1 MVARQVQRICP
12 HRVMRGSR
20 DGGAQGCSLHRM
32 RGCCGAKY
40 LLGQAF
46 QAVGWGGLS
55 RWESY
60 NDRAIA
66 RVGDREGQ
74 EAQGGTGGSGKV
86 SKKDE
91 GERREVGGK
100 LFEVHFIIFSCI
112 ISPFYVLSNKPVL
125 IPASQT

>member
-32 RGCCGAKY
+32 RGCCGATY

-46 QAVGWGGLS
+46 QAMGWGGLS

-74 EAQGGTGGSGKV
+74 EAQGRSLRRMRV
-86 SKKDE
+86 SDE
-91 GERREVGGK
+91 K
-100 LFEVHFIIFSCI
+100 LAVSFLKFT
-112 ISPFYVLSNKPVL
+112 LSSFLV
-125 IPASQT
+125 